1 MFQKTPTIFGRV
13 WASLSIATW
22 QIVISTIITIFVLD
36 HFILGDVDD
45 RIPLQNGTTDQISL
59 VANFLDIDATL
70 RTVTVDWFPLAA
82 ICPSPELVVDLFTDS
97 WGPRTLQQRLY
108 SHSTPQTAAPYQP
121 QQLSFFRTAV
131 KLTGM
136 GSSSHT
142 HTNSR
147 SLQAYPYDKYLF
159 QISMFAQVTGTN
171 ASVALSSRSLLEF
184 PFLDKASSSDDEQG
198 ILLTFTVSRS
208 TAVIG
213 LVLIMVVANW
223 LVTVAF
229 LWITIAAF
237 MWEENIVAE
246 MFVLP
251 IGALFAFTAVRAN
264 LPGAP
269 AGFGAVVDYYGIL
282 PNLGLITLF
291 SAILLFGILSR
302 RILAASRSRSPKKV
316 AQDDAEQSAASLEA
330 HPEPNFVNQT
340 ILELRAAV
348 AGLQDTVNAMG
359 PGNFRYFPLR
369 RRPSPVQM

>member
-1 MFQKTPTIFGRV
+1 M
-13 WASLSIATW
+13 SS
-22 QIVISTIITIFVLD
+22 FVGVEL
-36 HFILGDVDD
+36 
-45 RIPLQNGTTDQISL
+45 P
-59 VANFLDIDATL
+59 IDAGD
-70 RTVTVDWFPLAA
+70 RNFD
-82 ICPSPELVVDLFTDS
+82 VV
-97 WGPRTLQQRLY
+97 
-108 SHSTPQTAAPYQP
+108 
-121 QQLSFFRTAV
+121 
-131 KLTGM
+131 
-136 GSSSHT
+136 
-142 HTNSR
+142 
-147 SLQAYPYDKYLF
+147 
-159 QISMFAQVTGTN
+159 
-171 ASVALSSRSLLEF
+171 
-184 PFLDKASSSDDEQG
+184 LDKASSSDDEQG

-246 MFVLP
+246 
-251 IGALFAFTAVRAN
+251 IAN

-330 HPEPNFVNQT
+330 HP
-340 ILELRAAV
+340 
-348 AGLQDTVNAMG
+348 
-359 PGNFRYFPLR
+359 
-369 RRPSPVQM
+369 SPTS